1 MPRNL
6 VHSIVLVTSVLAW
19 TNHTYGM
26 VTKAHSMWPLLNADV
41 YNCVGGSQLEVAC
54 AQRAGKKGM
63 LKRKN

>member
-1 MPRNL
+1 
-6 VHSIVLVTSVLAW
+6 
-19 TNHTYGM
+19 M

-54 AQRAGKKGM
+54 AQRAGRKGM